1 MWGMTLTAEHGT
13 RVPTVDINLGMR
25 LAVVPAPPAIVIA
38 YSMATTTPASW
49 LRPYETRNGELYKRV
64 ELVEAHALSLFASA
78 DELSRARD
86 ITPWM
91 ARKSVAEVTLTT
103 SDGHLR
109 HAPSAEGDSHH
120 DWWTNPHDLMPDA
133 VVVEASREVAA

>member
-1 MWGMTLTAEHGT
+1 MVQPFPPDCPPDDAVAMEGT
-13 RVPTVDINLGMR
+13 FYR
-25 LAVVPAPPAIVIA
+25 LAERGLAVGAP
-38 YSMATTTPASW
+38 TTAASW

-64 ELVEAHALSLFASA
+64 ELVEAHALSMFASA
-78 DELSRARD
+78 EELSRARD
-86 ITPWM
+86 LTPWM

-120 DWWTNPHDLMPDA
+120 DWWTNPYDLMPAA
-133 VVVEASREVAA
+133 VVVEATREVAA

>member
-1 MWGMTLTAEHGT
+1 MQPFPPDCPPDDAIALGGT
-13 RVPTVDINLGMR
+13 FYR
-25 LAVVPAPPAIVIA
+25 LAERGLAVGAP
-38 YSMATTTPASW
+38 TTEASW

-64 ELVEAHALSLFASA
+64 ELVEAHALSIFASA
-78 DELSRARD
+78 EELSRARD

-103 SDGHLR
+103 LDGHLR

-120 DWWTNPHDLMPDA
+120 DWWTNPYDLIPTA
-133 VVVEASREVAA
+133 VVIEATREVAA